1 MCCDDPIRILLAE
14 DHVVSREG
22 FRVLLEQDPELRIV
36 SEANNGD
43 EAVALY
49 DAYKPDLALVDLAM
63 PETDG
68 LEAVKRIK
76 SRDAEARVI
85 ILTGDENLSQVWLA
99 LDFGACG
106 YLCKNIDHAA
116 LRWQIK
122 LAVRGFPVFS
132 PGVLE
137 YFIHAYKEKFAPI
150 QSVNQE
156 LQELTKREHEVLV
169 YILRRY
175 SSRQIAAHLGV
186 SPRTIEKHWRNC
198 LRKLGCTNREELYAL
213 GAARGFWGLSV

>member
-1 MCCDDPIRILLAE
+1 MCGEDPIRILLAE

-22 FRVLLEQDPELRIV
+22 FRVLLEQDRELRIV
-36 SEANNGD
+36 SEANNGE

-49 DAYKPDLALVDLAM
+49 AAYTPDLALIDLAM

-76 SRDAEARVI
+76 SRDPGARVL
-85 ILTGDENLSQVWLA
+85 ILTGDENVSQVWLA
-99 LDFGACG
+99 LEFGACG

-132 PGVLE
+132 PGVME
-137 YFIHAYKEKFAPI
+137 YFIEAYKEKYAPI
-150 QSVNQE
+150 KNVNQE
-156 LQELTKREHEVLV
+156 LEGLTKREREVLV
-169 YILRRY
+169 YILRQY
-175 SSRQIAAHLGV
+175 SSRQIGANLGL
-186 SPRTIEKHWRNC
+186 SSRTIEKHWRNC

-213 GAARGFWGLSV
+213 GVARGFWGLSV